1 MVETRDAGHHH
12 LEVSYD
18 NIVADISIST
28 IIIIIITIIITI
40 IIIITIL
47 HHHHHHQHHSYINS
61 IINTIPHRHHHHHQS
76 YVAITIMIR
85 YDEYLA
91 MKVVRGTS
99 ASV

>member
-18 NIVADISIST
+18 NIVSDISIST
-28 IIIIIITIIITI
+28 IIIIITIIITI

-47 HHHHHHQHHSYINS
+47 HHHHHHQ
-61 IINTIPHRHHHHHQS
+61 S
-76 YVAITIMIR
+76 YVTITIMIR

-91 MKVVRGTS
+91 MKVVLGTS